1 MGLNVGCGFL
11 VVIVGCSFWT
21 GVGIF
26 HQSVPDGRP
35 NNVYSF
41 LMFLVAGL
49 LVYMLACTKLM
60 WDVVMVC
67 TLPSGWLWSTCCAPT
82 ARFSPPPHAT
92 RPELRSRA
100 TDQGEIRQ
108 WPFHVQKGPSSP
120 FTCLTPVSLLPLMSP
135 RHPLALKGPWC
146 SFFFFFLIR
155 SL

>member
-1 MGLNVGCGFL
+1 MGLNVGCGLL

-26 HQSVPDGRP
+26 HQSIPDGRP

-49 LVYMLACTKLM
+49 LVCMLAYTKLM

-82 ARFSPPPHAT
+82 ARFSPPPQAT

-100 TDQGEIRQ
+100 TDPGEIRQ
-108 WPFHVQKGPSSP
+108 WPFHAQRGPSSP
-120 FTCLTPVSLLPLMSP
+120 FTCLTPVSLLPLMP
-135 RHPLALKGPWC
+135 PWHPLALKGPWC
-146 SFFFFFLIR
+146 SFFFLN
-155 SL
+155 

>member
-60 WDVVMVC
+60 W
-67 TLPSGWLWSTCCAPT
+67 
-82 ARFSPPPHAT
+82 
-92 RPELRSRA
+92 
-100 TDQGEIRQ
+100 
-108 WPFHVQKGPSSP
+108 
-120 FTCLTPVSLLPLMSP
+120 
-135 RHPLALKGPWC
+135 
-146 SFFFFFLIR
+146 
-155 SL
+155 

>member
-1 MGLNVGCGFL
+1 MVWYSHLFQDLPQFIVIHTVKGF
-11 VVIVGCSFWT
+11 
-21 GVGIF
+21 GIF
-26 HQSVPDGRP
+26 NKAVIDVFMELS
-35 NNVYSF
+35 SF
-41 LMFLVAGL
+41 FH
-49 LVYMLACTKLM
+49 

-146 SFFFFFLIR
+146 SFFFFLIR